1 MKSSTEL
8 FLGSRAE
15 KNTFY
20 LIKALKIRKYKSQ
33 GVFQVDVCI
42 KIYILAVGFKGGL
55 YKVGSTGLDDEKC
68 TARAQ
73 LRLNFRSSGSTGA
86 KKMGSFHLY
95 TSLRKEYAIK

>member
-1 MKSSTEL
+1 MQEILTKSNNWLCINVRDGRKLWEL
-8 FLGSRAE
+8 FL
-15 KNTFY
+15 
-20 LIKALKIRKYKSQ
+20 
-33 GVFQVDVCI
+33 D
-42 KIYILAVGFKGGL
+42 FKLPL